1 MRNISEN
8 SQWHLLP
15 EASACV
21 FGIVKSGSQE
31 WRFKFISFPC
41 LNLCHIRIKFAT
53 VRMLKT
59 VPQWRTAG
67 ACLTLV
73 FGVIRGW
80 PFARQDWM

>member
-1 MRNISEN
+1 MAFVAGGFS
-8 SQWHLLP
+8 L
-15 EASACV
+15 CV
-21 FGIVKSGSQE
+21 WDCKKQE
-31 WRFKFISFPC
+31 PGMAVQVFSHFHVSTC
-41 LNLCHIRIKFAT
+41 VTFAFAI

-67 ACLTLV
+67 ACVTLV